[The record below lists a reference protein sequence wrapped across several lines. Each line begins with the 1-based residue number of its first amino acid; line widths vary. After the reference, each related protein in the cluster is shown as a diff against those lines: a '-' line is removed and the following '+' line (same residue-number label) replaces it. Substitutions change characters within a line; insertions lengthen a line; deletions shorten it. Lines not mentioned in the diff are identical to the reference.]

1 MSRFTKAVLVVLL
14 VLAVAGVAFGQGAP
28 FMRPAWPAYALS
40 IFFGFGTG
48 HYYVGANGT
57 PFLIG
62 DVGGIAAVGVGYALI
77 ASSLISTGLNP
88 SSTNVGS
95 LETGVIT
102 GYGLIVVGG
111 IVYAISRIVEDISI
125 FGAVDSAVKAGKV
138 AQIEPVLQLTNTSL
152 EVGLSIRYD

>member
-14 VLAVAGVAFGQGAP
+14 ALAVAGVAFGQDAP
-28 FMRPAWPAYALS
+28 FVRPAWPAYALS
-40 IFFGFGTG
+40 ILFGFGTG

-62 DVGGIAAVGVGYALI
+62 DVGGIAAIGVGYALI
-77 ASSLISTGLNP
+77 ASTLISTGLGQN
-88 SSTNVGS
+88 TNVGS
-95 LETGVIT
+95 VETGVIT

-111 IVYAISRIVEDISI
+111 VVYAISRIVEDITI
-125 FGAVDSAVKAGKV
+125 FGAVDRAVKSGKV

-152 EVGLSIRYD
+152 ELGLSIRYD